1 MSTYM
6 TVESWELSNVKNKL
20 AEYYTINFYKVVLLD
35 SNLATS
41 DHNASVVIA
50 TTTRLI
56 SAESL

>member
-20 AEYYTINFYKVVLLD
+20 AEYYTINFYKVVLWD

-56 SAESL
+56 SA